1 MPKEFELVTHSH
13 LQHVTA
19 FLVRLQERVTHIHRE
34 LELGLVL
41 DGAITLRTQQQT
53 SVISKGDIYLVNRME
68 PHEFA
73 SEGNGA
79 LLIAIQ
85 FSTKLTQGFQA
96 PGSHYRYRGEPNL
109 RQALEENR
117 EAYRLLCDTCVELA
131 YSFLR
136 QQPNDEFHCF
146 SLSASLMDQL
156 HRALPWKLLDSE
168 DYSVIKQRA
177 NRIMAITDYI
187 DQNFQRKLLLGEIAR
202 REGLSLTYLSHFF
215 REALGMSFQEYLN
228 QKRFE
233 YACNLIVTTQ
243 RSILDISVSSGF
255 SDVRYLTKLFRERF
269 GCTPKE
275 YRAGVSQKFRKK
287 ASAPES
293 IQSFFTEQDSFLL
306 LTPLR
311 NQLWEKMR
319 GTTIEKLFS

>member
-53 SVISKGDIYLVNRME
+53 SVISKGDNYLVNRME

-156 HRALPWKLLDSE
+156 HRALPWNLLDSE

-215 REALGMSFQEYLN
+215 KEALGMSFQEYLN

-233 YACNLIVTTQ
+233 YACRLLFTTD
-243 RSILDISVSSGF
+243 RRILDISLNSGF
-255 SDVRYLTKLFRERF
+255 SDVRYFNQAFLEQY

-275 YRAGVSQKFRKK
+275 YRKGGKLPASQFRQLEQNSQYIF
-287 ASAPES
+287 SAQEA
-293 IQSFFTEQDSFLL
+293 
-306 LTPLR
+306 LR
-311 NQLWEKMR
+311 MLEPMHREIHRKS
-319 GTTIEKLFS
+319 TLYP

>member
-156 HRALPWKLLDSE
+156 HRALPWNLLDSE

-215 REALGMSFQEYLN
+215 KEALGMSFQEYLN

-233 YACNLIVTTQ
+233 YACRLLFTTD
-243 RSILDISVSSGF
+243 RRILDISLSSGF
-255 SDVRYLTKLFRERF
+255 SDVRYFNQAFLEQY

-275 YRAGVSQKFRKK
+275 YRKGGKLPASQFRQLEQNSQYIF
-287 ASAPES
+287 SAQEALRMLEPMHRE
-293 IQSFFTEQDSFLL
+293 IQGKSTLY
-306 LTPLR
+306 P
-311 NQLWEKMR
+311 
-319 GTTIEKLFS
+319 

>member
-85 FSTKLTQGFQA
+85 FSTKLTQGFQT

-131 YSFLR
+131 YIFLR
-136 QQPNDEFHCF
+136 QQPNDEFRCF
-146 SLSASLMDQL
+146 SLSASLIYQL
-156 HRALPWKLLDSE
+156 HKALPWKLLDSE
-168 DYSVIKQRA
+168 DYSAIKQRA

-215 REALGMSFQEYLN
+215 KEALGMSFQEYLN

-233 YACNLIVTTQ
+233 YACRLLFTTD
-243 RSILDISVSSGF
+243 RKILDISLSSGF
-255 SDVRYLTKLFRERF
+255 SDVRYFNETFLGQY

-275 YRAGVSQKFRKK
+275 YRKGGKLPASQFRQLEQNSQYIF
-287 ASAPES
+287 SAQEA
-293 IQSFFTEQDSFLL
+293 
-306 LTPLR
+306 LR
-311 NQLWEKMR
+311 MLEPMHREIHRKS
-319 GTTIEKLFS
+319 TLYP

>member
-19 FLVRLQERVTHIHRE
+19 FLVRLQERVAHIHRE

-41 DGAITLRTQQQT
+41 DGAITLRTQQQS

-156 HRALPWKLLDSE
+156 HRALPWNLLDSE

-215 REALGMSFQEYLN
+215 KEALGMSFQEYLN

-233 YACNLIVTTQ
+233 YACRLLFTTD
-243 RSILDISVSSGF
+243 RRILDISLNSGF
-255 SDVRYLTKLFRERF
+255 SDVRYFNQAFLEQY

-275 YRAGVSQKFRKK
+275 YRKGGKLPASQFRQLEQNSQYIF
-287 ASAPES
+287 SAQEA
-293 IQSFFTEQDSFLL
+293 
-306 LTPLR
+306 LR
-311 NQLWEKMR
+311 MLEPMHREIHRKS
-319 GTTIEKLFS
+319 TLYP

>member
-187 DQNFQRKLLLGEIAR
+187 DQNFQRKLLLGEIAQ

-233 YACNLIVTTQ
+233 YACRLLFTTD
-243 RSILDISVSSGF
+243 RRILDISLSSGF
-255 SDVRYLTKLFRERF
+255 SDVRYFNQAFLEQY

-275 YRAGVSQKFRKK
+275 YRKGGKLPASQFRQLEQNSQYIF
-287 ASAPES
+287 SAQEA
-293 IQSFFTEQDSFLL
+293 
-306 LTPLR
+306 LR
-311 NQLWEKMR
+311 MLEPMHREIHRKS
-319 GTTIEKLFS
+319 TLYP